1 MKSIPG
7 AHKIDLS
14 CDPRRDHFA
23 YFSTMAYPYVG
34 LTAQVDI
41 SPIVG
46 FRQRTGAPFFLTLL
60 YCVGRAANSVPQL
73 RQRIVEGEI
82 WEFDAC
88 LSSFTVAKPDETYAY
103 CPVRT
108 DLPFDVY
115 LTQARAQQKA
125 AQEGGNIEE
134 SPEEALS
141 CYFISSLPWMGY
153 TALVQPVPS
162 PADSNPRIT
171 WGKAEMQDGRLKLPL
186 SLLCHHALVD
196 GLHIARFYQALDR
209 ELARLDLSE

>member
-7 AHKIDLS
+7 ARKIDLS

-73 RQRIVEGEI
+73 R
-82 WEFDAC
+82 
-88 LSSFTVAKPDETYAY
+88 
-103 CPVRT
+103 
-108 DLPFDVY
+108 
-115 LTQARAQQKA
+115 
-125 AQEGGNIEE
+125 
-134 SPEEALS
+134 
-141 CYFISSLPWMGY
+141 
-153 TALVQPVPS
+153 
-162 PADSNPRIT
+162 
-171 WGKAEMQDGRLKLPL
+171 
-186 SLLCHHALVD
+186 
-196 GLHIARFYQALDR
+196 
-209 ELARLDLSE
+209 